1 MSAQSATHGRRRG
14 LLRVNLR
21 RGRRPRDQE
30 PVTARKEPSK
40 EGEITASGGAP
51 RQEPIGVGVLVV
63 DDQAYFRRVA
73 LEVVGATPGFE
84 PLGEAASGEE
94 ALALAA
100 DLRPQ
105 LILLDVRMPV
115 MDGIEAARRLS
126 TDHPGAVIV
135 LISIDDPF
143 ELPDEVGSCGA
154 KAVIRKQDFGSH
166 ALRQL
171 WDAHGAPDSRASRGP
186 RP

>member
-1 MSAQSATHGRRRG
+1 
-14 LLRVNLR
+14 
-21 RGRRPRDQE
+21 
-30 PVTARKEPSK
+30 VTARKEPSNAR
-40 EGEITASGGAP
+40 EITASGSAP
-51 RQEPIGVGVLVV
+51 LREPVGVGVLVV

-73 LEVVGATPGFE
+73 LEVIGATPGFE

-100 DLRPQ
+100 ELKPE

-115 MDGIEAARRLS
+115 MDGIETARRLS

-135 LISIDDPF
+135 LISIDYPS

-154 KAVIRKQDFGSH
+154 KALIRKRDFGSLV
-166 ALRQL
+166 LRRL
-171 WDAHGAPDSRASRGP
+171 WDAHGDPDSRASRGS